1 MSEKKESEESPD
13 AAAPAT
19 PAAATTAAT
28 TTENKDECTDT
39 KQETAGSATKSTN
52 GSGSSN
58 TKDTLSLNGS
68 WTLWFDHPKLA
79 PPGSDWK
86 ENLKTIVTFS
96 TMDVF
101 WRAFNNLQPV
111 SQLQVGSNYSIFREG
126 IEPAWEHPENIE
138 GGKFVLTLN
147 KKDNKTGK
155 LDEYWLYTVL
165 AVLGEMIDKTG
176 DEVCG
181 AVVSVR
187 KSQDRIA
194 LWLKKSSPPEHC
206 IVIAERWKK
215 ALEIEKIPVKF
226 QSHKQA
232 VETNTSFRNEIL
244 IEV

>member
-1 MSEKKESEESPD
+1 MSKDESEVPP

-19 PAAATTAAT
+19 QQGAAPA
-28 TTENKDECTDT
+28 
-39 KQETAGSATKSTN
+39 KSD
-52 GSGSSN
+52 GP
-58 TKDTLSLNGS
+58 TKDNLSLNGT
-68 WTLWFDHPKLA
+68 WTLWFDNPKLA

-86 ENLKTIVTFS
+86 ENLKTIATFS
-96 TMDVF
+96 SMDVF
-101 WRAFNNLQPV
+101 WRAFNNMVPA
-111 SQLQVGSNYSIFREG
+111 SQIQVGSNYSIFREG
-126 IEPAWEHPENIE
+126 IEPAWEHPANIE

-147 KKDNKTGK
+147 KKDSKTGK

-194 LWLKKSSPPEHC
+194 LWIKKSSPPEHC